1 MALCRAHAR
10 SGLRYSRVQGCQSG
24 QGLLVKEL
32 KPERR
37 GWSMIWP
44 ADLLPSGPLFPP
56 RRMRVQIRRSRGPC
70 PVLLTSV
77 LETCSMSHYRFRLWL
92 RRLVKAQPLPVVMG
106 GGKVLSSLN
115 DLQSPQRH
123 CRPTLPV
130 TRAVTSS
137 QATLGSPVTA
147 GLEAAGW

>member
-1 MALCRAHAR
+1 MALCCAHAR
-10 SGLRYSRVQGCQSG
+10 SGLRYSRVQGGQSG
-24 QGLLVKEL
+24 RGLLVKEL
-32 KPERR
+32 KPEQR

-92 RRLVKAQPLPVVMG
+92 RRWLKPSLCLWSWE
-106 GGKVLSSLN
+106 GGKSSPA
-115 DLQSPQRH
+115 S
-123 CRPTLPV
+123 T
-130 TRAVTSS
+130 TFRA
-137 QATLGSPVTA
+137 PRDTA
-147 GLEAAGW
+147 GPRCL